1 MLRKALVFALLL
13 LPQPLVGQSTETGRT
28 QANTPSPETQVFL
41 ETFRYIRNYHLGEF
55 TDSTLWEMAVEG
67 LIAEL
72 DDPYAMVFTPEQVDE
87 FREGTTGNYAGIGVQ
102 ITGLNDAITITAVFR
117 GTPADRAGIIV
128 GDRIVGVDDQSTEGW
143 STGEASDEIRGEVG
157 TTVRVIIRRDG
168 ISDPIP
174 HDIERD
180 SVHVGAVT
188 AETLEGDLGFILM
201 DRVARNS
208 AAEMD
213 SALTAL
219 SDSEGLII
227 DLRRNPGGYL
237 DEALT
242 LADLFL
248 EEGDVLLT
256 TRGRNPGRWGTQAE
270 EVARGRMAPRVPDLP
285 IIVLVD
291 QYSASAAEILAGAL
305 QDHDRALVV
314 GTRTFGKGLVQTIL
328 PLPYGRQLR
337 LTTAEWFSPLGRSLH
352 RPRDREN
359 RLLPENADSLPTFA
373 SSGGRTLQGG
383 GGVFPD
389 LSIADDTLTL
399 AERDFLG
406 AAARAEIPLAVRV
419 QEFAFDQSQ
428 LTRRGEAPEAV
439 PAEAFEAFVGSLIE
453 EGLEPEA
460 IRDPEVRAYL
470 DWRVRM
476 AFFERLER
484 LDRAFEIRAE
494 RDVVLARA
502 MDLLRD
508 SSTQTELFAA
518 AEELARAEK
527 TAERGPSEGG
537 DGDP

>member
-1 MLRKALVFALLL
+1 MLRKALLLTL
-13 LPQPLVGQSTETGRT
+13 LVVPQSLAAQATDTGRA
-28 QANTPSPETQVFL
+28 QANGPSPETQVFL
-41 ETFRYIRNYHLGEF
+41 ETFRYIRNYSLGEF
-55 TDSTLWEMAVEG
+55 TDSTLWELAVQG

-128 GDRIVGVDDQSTEGW
+128 GDRIVGVNQKSTEGW
-143 STGEASDEIRGEVG
+143 STGEASEEIRGEVG
-157 TTVRVIIRRDG
+157 TTVRVIVRRDG
-168 ISDPIP
+168 ISEPIP
-174 HDIERD
+174 HDIQRD

-188 AETLEGDLGFILM
+188 AESLDGDLGFILM

-213 SALTAL
+213 SALTVL
-219 SDSEGLII
+219 SGSAGLII

-248 EEGDVLLT
+248 DEGDILLT
-256 TRGRNPGRWGTQAE
+256 TRGRSPGRWGTQAE

-291 QYSASAAEILAGAL
+291 EYSASAAEILAGAL
-305 QDHDRALVV
+305 QDHDRALVL
-314 GTRTFGKGLVQTIL
+314 GNRTFGKGLVQTIL

-359 RLLPENADSLPTFA
+359 RLLPEVEDSLPTFA
-373 SSGGRTLQGG
+373 SAGGRTLQGG

-389 LSIADDTLTL
+389 LTIVDDTLKL
-399 AERDFLG
+399 AEREFLG
-406 AAARAEIPLAVRV
+406 AAARAEIPLAVRI

-439 PAEAFEAFVGSLIE
+439 PEDAFQGFVESLIA
-453 EGLEPEA
+453 EGLEPDA
-460 IRDPEVRAYL
+460 ILDPVARSYL

-494 RDVVLARA
+494 RDIVLAKA
-502 MDLLRD
+502 MELLRAYP
-508 SSTQTELFAA
+508 TQADLFAA
-518 AEELARAEK
+518 AEEIARAEK
-527 TAERGPSEGG
+527 TATRDSARGDAGG
-537 DGDP
+537 V